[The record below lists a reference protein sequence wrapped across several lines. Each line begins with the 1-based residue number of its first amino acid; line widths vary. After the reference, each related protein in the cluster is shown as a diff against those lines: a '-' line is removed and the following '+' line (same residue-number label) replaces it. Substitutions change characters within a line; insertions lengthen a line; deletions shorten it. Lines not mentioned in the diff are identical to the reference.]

1 MMDRKKL
8 LLLYNPSAGR
18 AQTSRNL
25 DMLLQK
31 FCTGGCET
39 TVYPILDGLNAEDIL
54 AGAESAGYDIVVCCG
69 GDGTLHHTVNG
80 LLRLEQPP
88 LLGYIPSGST
98 NDFASSLKLPVR
110 MGDAAKIAVSGA
122 PRRFDVG
129 PLSACPNARG
139 RAADAVVNGRP
150 HAIDAGDFGG
160 ELFCYVAA
168 FGAFSAVSYETPQN
182 MKNAMGHLAYI
193 IEGVKRLPIGEKYP
207 ARVEVGDQVFEEE
220 FLFCSISNT
229 TSIGGFSLDKSVEA
243 TLDDGECEVLL
254 IKAPTSVA
262 EANTIVSKLLARDFN
277 NELIHLLHADSV
289 TVHFPTPTKWTLD
302 GEYGGEHTDVS
313 VHRCLPTR
321 CTWSF
326 F

>member
-8 LLLYNPSAGR
+8 LLLYNPTAGR

-98 NDFASSLKLPVR
+98 NDFAASLGLPKTPE
-110 MGDAAKIAVSGA
+110 D
-122 PRRFDVG
+122 
-129 PLSACPNARG
+129 
-139 RAADAVVNGRP
+139 AADAVVNGRP
-150 HAIDAGDFGG
+150 HTIDAGDFGG

-243 TLDDGECEVLL
+243 TLDDGEFEVLL

-313 VHRCLPTR
+313 VQVLANALHMV
-321 CTWSF
+321 F
-326 F
+326 

>member
-98 NDFASSLKLPVR
+98 NDFAASLGLPKTPE
-110 MGDAAKIAVSGA
+110 D
-122 PRRFDVG
+122 
-129 PLSACPNARG
+129 
-139 RAADAVVNGRP
+139 AADAVVNGRP

-229 TSIGGFSLDKSVEA
+229 TSIGGFRW
-243 TLDDGECEVLL
+243 T
-254 IKAPTSVA
+254 KAWKPHWTTANSRCCSSKRPQAWRKRTPSSPSCWPGISTTS
-262 EANTIVSKLLARDFN
+262 
-277 NELIHLLHADSV
+277 
-289 TVHFPTPTKWTLD
+289 
-302 GEYGGEHTDVS
+302 
-313 VHRCLPTR
+313 
-321 CTWSF
+321 
-326 F
+326 

>member
-98 NDFASSLKLPVR
+98 NDFAASLGLPKTPE
-110 MGDAAKIAVSGA
+110 D
-122 PRRFDVG
+122 
-129 PLSACPNARG
+129 
-139 RAADAVVNGRP
+139 AADAVVNGRP

-193 IEGVKRLPIGEKYP
+193 IEGVKRLRIGEKYP
-207 ARVEVGDQVFEEE
+207 AHVEVGDQVFEKE
-220 FLFCSISNT
+220 FLF
-229 TSIGGFSLDKSVEA
+229 
-243 TLDDGECEVLL
+243 
-254 IKAPTSVA
+254 
-262 EANTIVSKLLARDFN
+262 
-277 NELIHLLHADSV
+277 
-289 TVHFPTPTKWTLD
+289 HFQ
-302 GEYGGEHTDVS
+302 HN
-313 VHRCLPTR
+313 VHRRLFAGQKRGSHTGRRRIRGAAHQSAHKRGGSEHHRLQAAGPGFQQRADPSAACGQRNGAFPHAHKVDAGR
-321 CTWSF
+321 RVRR
-326 F
+326 

>member
-98 NDFASSLKLPVR
+98 NDFAASLGLPKTPE
-110 MGDAAKIAVSGA
+110 D
-122 PRRFDVG
+122 
-129 PLSACPNARG
+129 
-139 RAADAVVNGRP
+139 AADAVVNGRP

-182 MKNAMGHLAYI
+182 
-193 IEGVKRLPIGEKYP
+193 
-207 ARVEVGDQVFEEE
+207 
-220 FLFCSISNT
+220 
-229 TSIGGFSLDKSVEA
+229 
-243 TLDDGECEVLL
+243 TLDDGEFEVLL

-313 VHRCLPTR
+313 VQVLANALHMV
-321 CTWSF
+321 F
-326 F
+326 

>member
-1 MMDRKKL
+1 MLNRKKL

-31 FCTGGCET
+31 FCTGDYET

-54 AGAESAGYDIVVCCG
+54 AEADGACYDTVVCCG

-80 LLRLEQPP
+80 LLHMEQPP

-98 NDFASSLKLPVR
+98 NDFASSLGLPK
-110 MGDAAKIAVSGA
+110 MPED
-122 PRRFDVG
+122 
-129 PLSACPNARG
+129 
-139 RAADAVVNGRP
+139 AADAVVNGWP
-150 HAIDAGDFGG
+150 HAIDVGNFGG

-193 IEGVKRLPIGEKYP
+193 VEGVKRLPIGEKYP
-207 ARVEVGDQVFEEE
+207 ARVEAGGQVFEDE

-229 TSIGGFSLDKSVEA
+229 TSIGGFSLEKSVDA
-243 TLDDGECEVLL
+243 TLDDGKFEVLL
-254 IKAPTSVA
+254 IKAPSSVA
-262 EANTIVSKLLARDFN
+262 EANAIVSKLLARDLD
-277 NELIHLLHADSV
+277 NELIHLLHVDSV
-289 TVHFPTPTKWTLD
+289 AMHFPTPTKWTLD
-302 GEYGGEHTDVS
+302 GEFGGEHTDVS
-313 VHRCLPTR
+313 VRVLGGALR
-321 CTWSF
+321 MVF
-326 F
+326 

>member
-98 NDFASSLKLPVR
+98 NDFR
-110 MGDAAKIAVSGA
+110 
-122 PRRFDVG
+122 
-129 PLSACPNARG
+129 LSRPAQNARG
-139 RAADAVVNGRP
+139 RRGRRGQRPAACHR
-150 HAIDAGDFGG
+150 
-160 ELFCYVAA
+160 
-168 FGAFSAVSYETPQN
+168 
-182 MKNAMGHLAYI
+182 
-193 IEGVKRLPIGEKYP
+193 R
-207 ARVEVGDQVFEEE
+207 R
-220 FLFCSISNT
+220 
-229 TSIGGFSLDKSVEA
+229 GF
-243 TLDDGECEVLL
+243 
-254 IKAPTSVA
+254 
-262 EANTIVSKLLARDFN
+262 R
-277 NELIHLLHADSV
+277 
-289 TVHFPTPTKWTLD
+289 
-302 GEYGGEHTDVS
+302 
-313 VHRCLPTR
+313 R
-321 CTWSF
+321 
-326 F
+326 

>member
-98 NDFASSLKLPVR
+98 NDFA
-110 MGDAAKIAVSGA
+110 
-122 PRRFDVG
+122 
-129 PLSACPNARG
+129 LS
-139 RAADAVVNGRP
+139 
-150 HAIDAGDFGG
+150 
-160 ELFCYVAA
+160 
-168 FGAFSAVSYETPQN
+168 
-182 MKNAMGHLAYI
+182 
-193 IEGVKRLPIGEKYP
+193 
-207 ARVEVGDQVFEEE
+207 
-220 FLFCSISNT
+220 
-229 TSIGGFSLDKSVEA
+229 
-243 TLDDGECEVLL
+243 
-254 IKAPTSVA
+254 
-262 EANTIVSKLLARDFN
+262 
-277 NELIHLLHADSV
+277 LIHIS
-289 TVHFPTPTKWTLD
+289 
-302 GEYGGEHTDVS
+302 E
-313 VHRCLPTR
+313 PTR
-321 CTWSF
+321 P
-326 F
+326 

>member
-98 NDFASSLKLPVR
+98 NDFAASLGLPKTPE
-110 MGDAAKIAVSGA
+110 D
-122 PRRFDVG
+122 
-129 PLSACPNARG
+129 
-139 RAADAVVNGRP
+139 AADAVRWAYAADLLTEKDGKLHVADELTRKELTRMLE
-150 HAIDAGDFGG
+150 DF
-160 ELFCYVAA
+160 
-168 FGAFSAVSYETPQN
+168 
-182 MKNAMGHLAYI
+182 
-193 IEGVKRLPIGEKYP
+193 
-207 ARVEVGDQVFEEE
+207 
-220 FLFCSISNT
+220 
-229 TSIGGFSLDKSVEA
+229 LD
-243 TLDDGECEVLL
+243 L
-254 IKAPTSVA
+254 I
-262 EANTIVSKLLARDFN
+262 
-277 NELIHLLHADSV
+277 
-289 TVHFPTPTKWTLD
+289 
-302 GEYGGEHTDVS
+302 
-313 VHRCLPTR
+313 
-321 CTWSF
+321 
-326 F
+326 

>member
-1 MMDRKKL
+1 M
-8 LLLYNPSAGR
+8 
-18 AQTSRNL
+18 
-25 DMLLQK
+25 
-31 FCTGGCET
+31 
-39 TVYPILDGLNAEDIL
+39 
-54 AGAESAGYDIVVCCG
+54 VCCG

-98 NDFASSLKLPVR
+98 NDFAASLGLPKTPE
-110 MGDAAKIAVSGA
+110 D
-122 PRRFDVG
+122 
-129 PLSACPNARG
+129 
-139 RAADAVVNGRP
+139 AADAVVNGRP

-207 ARVEVGDQVFEEE
+207 ARVEVGDRVFEEE

-229 TSIGGFSLDKSVEA
+229 TSIGGFSLDKSGEA
-243 TLDDGECEVLL
+243 TLDDGEFEVLL

-313 VHRCLPTR
+313 VQVLANALHMV
-321 CTWSF
+321 F
-326 F
+326 

>member
-98 NDFASSLKLPVR
+98 NDFAASL
-110 MGDAAKIAVSGA
+110 
-122 PRRFDVG
+122 
-129 PLSACPNARG
+129 
-139 RAADAVVNGRP
+139 
-150 HAIDAGDFGG
+150 
-160 ELFCYVAA
+160 
-168 FGAFSAVSYETPQN
+168 
-182 MKNAMGHLAYI
+182 
-193 IEGVKRLPIGEKYP
+193 RLPGDP
-207 ARVEVGDQVFEEE
+207 AETAR
-220 FLFCSISNT
+220 
-229 TSIGGFSLDKSVEA
+229 
-243 TLDDGECEVLL
+243 LL
-254 IKAPTSVA
+254 QWA
-262 EANTIVSKLLARDFN
+262 
-277 NELIHLLHADSV
+277 
-289 TVHFPTPTKWTLD
+289 
-302 GEYGGEHTDVS
+302 
-313 VHRCLPTR
+313 
-321 CTWSF
+321 
-326 F
+326 

>member
-98 NDFASSLKLPVR
+98 NDFAASLGLPKTPE
-110 MGDAAKIAVSGA
+110 D
-122 PRRFDVG
+122 
-129 PLSACPNARG
+129 
-139 RAADAVVNGRP
+139 AADAVVTGRMP
-150 HAIDAGDFGG
+150 STQGI
-160 ELFCYVAA
+160 
-168 FGAFSAVSYETPQN
+168 SAVSCS
-182 MKNAMGHLAYI
+182 AMW
-193 IEGVKRLPIGEKYP
+193 PP
-207 ARVEVGDQVFEEE
+207 
-220 FLFCSISNT
+220 S
-229 TSIGGFSLDKSVEA
+229 
-243 TLDDGECEVLL
+243 
-254 IKAPTSVA
+254 APFP
-262 EANTIVSKLLARDFN
+262 L
-277 NELIHLLHADSV
+277 
-289 TVHFPTPTKWTLD
+289 FPTKRPRT
-302 GEYGGEHTDVS
+302 
-313 VHRCLPTR
+313 
-321 CTWSF
+321 
-326 F
+326 